1 MIWVQVFLIFLGIPA
16 TMFVVIT
23 FVVMRLT
30 TSRVPDGIAAR
41 RAAEPQARPG
51 QAAGPDSQQQAAA
64 VEDSAENCSGWEA
77 GGETFDV
84 PDSHPRRTES

>member
-41 RAAEPQARPG
+41 GAAEPQARPG
-51 QAAGPDSQQQAAA
+51 QGPGPDSQQQAAA
-64 VEDSAENCSGWEA
+64 VEDSAENSSGAEA

-84 PDSHPRRTES
+84 PDSHRRRTES